1 MIVITIEDYKN
12 LQSISCNVCNFF
24 PAISYIIMF
33 VYITFSL
40 GQTGKCSFSRWEIR
54 PFSSSLYSLC
64 TLPNPGILIYFLVLY
79 AAVSDIQASSLLLLS
94 YGFQHS

>member
-1 MIVITIEDYKN
+1 MIVIIIKDYKN
-12 LQSISCNVCNFF
+12 LQSISCDVCNLF

-54 PFSSSLYSLC
+54 SFSSSIYVLGSFHDHE
-64 TLPNPGILIYFLVLY
+64 ILIYFLVLY
-79 AAVSDIQASSLLLLS
+79 AASLRYSSFQLVATLL
-94 YGFQHS
+94 